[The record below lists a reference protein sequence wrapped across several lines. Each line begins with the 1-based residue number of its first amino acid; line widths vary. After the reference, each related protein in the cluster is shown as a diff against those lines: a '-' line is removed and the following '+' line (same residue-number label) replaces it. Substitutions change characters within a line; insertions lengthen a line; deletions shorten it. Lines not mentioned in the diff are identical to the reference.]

1 MGGIR
6 SGICERRVALL
17 KQVKGV
23 GTHIALT
30 YFFCGSLCP
39 EFLRPGSNPRKQP
52 TSRLFGNR
60 WGSSIVN
67 RSAKRATGICER
79 CWLGEDSDLRRWG
92 LKLAERGGSQ
102 EASGGGGGKEISR
115 AAASLVGQRR
125 SLRTTAEQQA
135 SDGHRSFTSLRG
147 AAELDRRV
155 RVTATNSWPSFSR
168 REQSRGQYSGRGTH

>member
-1 MGGIR
+1 
-6 SGICERRVALL
+6 VALL

-39 EFLRPGSNPRKQP
+39 EFLRLGSNPRKQP

-79 CWLGEDSDLRRWG
+79 CWLQGAHYILGPFGEDSDLRRWG

-102 EASGGGGGKEISR
+102 ETSGRGGGKEISR

-135 SDGHRSFTSLRG
+135 SDGHRSLASLRG
-147 AAELDRRV
+147 AAELDR
-155 RVTATNSWPSFSR
+155 
-168 REQSRGQYSGRGTH
+168 